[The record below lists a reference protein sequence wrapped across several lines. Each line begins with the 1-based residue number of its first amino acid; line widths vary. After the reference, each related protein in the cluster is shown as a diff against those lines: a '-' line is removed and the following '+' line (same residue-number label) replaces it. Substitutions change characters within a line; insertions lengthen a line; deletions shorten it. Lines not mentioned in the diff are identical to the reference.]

1 MFKNLK
7 YTNLRN
13 RVSGRT
19 VAILGS
25 TVLVT
30 GLSAVNAF
38 AVGVADAGV
47 TTAFSGMSDNL
58 GATLVAV
65 APYAVAIMVIVF
77 GFKYGKKIFKMI
89 AG

>member
-1 MFKNLK
+1 MNLQSLK
-7 YTNLRN
+7 N
-13 RVSGRT
+13 RVNGRSA
-19 VAILGS
+19 AILGS

-30 GLSAVNAF
+30 ALTASNAF

-58 GATLVAV
+58 GATLAAV
-65 APYAVAIMVIVF
+65 APYAVAIMVIIF

-89 AG
+89 AS